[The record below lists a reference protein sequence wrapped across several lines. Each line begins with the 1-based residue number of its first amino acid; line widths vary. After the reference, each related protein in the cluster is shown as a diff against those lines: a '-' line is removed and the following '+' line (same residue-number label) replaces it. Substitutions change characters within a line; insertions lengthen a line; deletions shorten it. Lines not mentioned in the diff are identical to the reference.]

1 MALID
6 FPQLVDT
13 ASGLSS
19 ASNKLLLVSGESG
32 SGKSLLLRRIAAELR
47 WPTINVGQTVSKS
60 LLSLTN
66 RQRRLKAEEIVADT
80 LDSPRLCL
88 DNTEILFDPILALNP
103 ASLLLI
109 LSRNRVVIATWNGRL
124 ENGSLVYAYP
134 EHPEYYKGAASG
146 FPVVTLKDEKMHL
159 FLQP

>member
-6 FPQLVDT
+6 FSRLVET

-19 ASNKLLLVSGESG
+19 ASNKLLLVAGESG
-32 SGKSLLLRRIAAELR
+32 SAKSLLIRRIAAELG
-47 WPTINVGQTVSKS
+47 WPTVNVGQTVSKS

-66 RQRRLKAEEIVADT
+66 RQRRLKAEEIVAEALDT
-80 LDSPRLCL
+80 PRLCL

-103 ASLLLI
+103 VSLLLI
-109 LSRNRVVIATWNGRL
+109 LSRKRVLIATWNGHL

-134 EHPEYYKGAASG
+134 EHPEYFKEAASG